1 MDVTKQIVARVAG
14 VIAMTFLL
22 FASSANAQC
31 DRTAVANDR
40 LEVIPELGPDLK
52 HRPDLVAESFFR
64 MLAHTPAVDS
74 KSVAP
79 RTDADPLHEAVV
91 RVLWNT
97 SPAT

>member
-1 MDVTKQIVARVAG
+1 MDVTKQIVARIGG

-31 DRTAVANDR
+31 DRTAVAYDR
-40 LEVIPELGPDLK
+40 LEVMGEPGPELK
-52 HRPDLVAESFFR
+52 RSPDLVAESFFR

-74 KSVAP
+74 KPVAP

-97 SPAT
+97 SLAT